1 MKSILTGYTKADKLD
16 MNDIKL
22 IKGIFKN
29 DPFECDQTAH
39 SESPENDD

>member
-1 MKSILTGYTKADKLD
+1 MKSILTGYTNAEKLN

-22 IKGIFKN
+22 IKGIFKK

-39 SESPENDD
+39 MEPPENE

>member
-39 SESPENDD
+39 LMSPEEE